1 MKKLFFISLAIVFLI
16 SLLGFSNSTYA
27 QQKEKTLKG
36 QIVDILSYSQ
46 TGKVS
51 DEMTTEAA
59 KSGKP
64 LGILSGGK
72 VYVAYPKDAN
82 TKIADMLTPYIKDKI
97 VAKGLVFTKG
107 TNVIIIS
114 NIDKDMK
121 AK

>member
-1 MKKLFFISLAIVFLI
+1 MKKLFFVSIVVVFILSLFGL
-16 SLLGFSNSTYA
+16 SNSVYA

-36 QIVDILSYSQ
+36 QIVDVLSYAQ

-51 DEMTTEAA
+51 EEMTTEAA
-59 KSGKP
+59 KNGKP

-72 VYVAYPKDAN
+72 VYIAYAKDSN
-82 TKIADMLTPYIKDKI
+82 TKVADMLTPYIKDKI
-97 VAKGLVFTKG
+97 VAKGLTFTKG